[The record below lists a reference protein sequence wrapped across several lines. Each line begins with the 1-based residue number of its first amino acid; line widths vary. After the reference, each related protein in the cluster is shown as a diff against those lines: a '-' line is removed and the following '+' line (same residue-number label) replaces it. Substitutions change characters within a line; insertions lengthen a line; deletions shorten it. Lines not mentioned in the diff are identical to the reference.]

1 MNDECQ
7 TLGSVWEVLHHRCI
21 IYPPASTPSYRM
33 VKNLFWWHSGFKRDS
48 ICSWVQR
55 SCLNHLS
62 LFYFKNPHHCM
73 FIACR
78 RSWKCSRAFRS
89 PAAAFRMHMFVLRK
103 TQAGHPQGEGGE
115 RLWNSSAIEI
125 ATNPLRDHTSNKGGE
140 FNRIHV
146 PRGNVQPKRHG
157 EMLDPFG
164 RHLVSMTSGKTD
176 HLTCQDAH
184 LQCMEAQWQRAKWEV
199 IYRSQNHRNQIGRKQ
214 GGLCQ

>member
-1 MNDECQ
+1 M
-7 TLGSVWEVLHHRCI
+7 SAEVLFDFTQVFSTSI
-21 IYPPASTPSYRM
+21 IPIIVCSSLAEGPGNAPEPFVRLQRPFTCTCLCFGRPKRGTQR
-33 VKNLFWWHSGFKRDS
+33 VKVVKGCEN
-48 ICSWVQR
+48 
-55 SCLNHLS
+55 N
-62 LFYFKNPHHCM
+62 
-73 FIACR
+73 
-78 RSWKCSRAFRS
+78 
-89 PAAAFRMHMFVLRK
+89 
-103 TQAGHPQGEGGE
+103 
-115 RLWNSSAIEI
+115 SAIEI

-157 EMLDPFG
+157 EMLDPSG

-214 GGLCQ
+214 GGLYQYNIYIYLFIHELVMNYNIHDCSASIHIHSMGVFVSTGCMPAYMHV

>member
-1 MNDECQ
+1 
-7 TLGSVWEVLHHRCI
+7 
-21 IYPPASTPSYRM
+21 
-33 VKNLFWWHSGFKRDS
+33 
-48 ICSWVQR
+48 
-55 SCLNHLS
+55 
-62 LFYFKNPHHCM
+62 M

-125 ATNPLRDHTSNKGGE
+125 ATNPLRDHTSNKSGE

-164 RHLVSMTSGKTD
+164 RHLVSMTSGRTD

-214 GGLCQ
+214 GGLYQYNIYIYTWSSHELQYSWLFRLYTYTQYRRFCIYRLHAYIYACVGDICSIPLAEWANFDSIELDQKLGVV